1 MMEKTK
7 HSLIRIERIDGV
19 NFGPTLVGDDQDELL
34 AMLGD
39 GLAYWLHDNP
49 RKWRYVRKLMRRVLR
64 DFSPLAP
71 ALDYWRE
78 RWLGSI
84 LGAGI
89 LTGAVY
95 GISYL
100 FHCLGVG

>member
-7 HSLIRIERIDGV
+7 HSLIRIERMNGE
-19 NFGPTLVGDDQDELL
+19 TACLSLTGDNPDELL

-39 GLAYWLHDNP
+39 GLAYWLHENP

-71 ALDYWRE
+71 TIDYFLSQRAGIIIGAVAALFVYGAGWVL
-78 RWLGSI
+78 RWLG
-84 LGAGI
+84 
-89 LTGAVY
+89 V
-95 GISYL
+95 
-100 FHCLGVG
+100 C